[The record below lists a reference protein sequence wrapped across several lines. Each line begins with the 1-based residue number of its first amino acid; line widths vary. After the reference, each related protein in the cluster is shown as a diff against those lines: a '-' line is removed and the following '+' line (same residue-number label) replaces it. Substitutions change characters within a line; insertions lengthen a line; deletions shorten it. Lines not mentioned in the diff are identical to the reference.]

1 MSSSAG
7 LLAAAKVV
15 FSNLSYRGV
24 AIGSGIAFWILFNI
38 LDGLL
43 FFSPVIGFYYPLPP
57 DALIG
62 LILSTITAALVGM
75 VIGMNLFIFR
85 SRLQVGKSSFL
96 SGSALGT
103 VSSMCAGCSSL
114 GFYLASTFATAGVV
128 ASNLIS
134 NNQIPL
140 RLIAVSLLLLAYYS
154 AHRRIIRECRLAS

>member
-7 LLAAAKVV
+7 PLFATRLV
-15 FSNLSYRGV
+15 FSHRRYGGV
-24 AIGSGIAFWILFNI
+24 AAGSAIAFWILFNI

-43 FFSPVIGFYYPLPP
+43 FFSPVIGFYYPLPQ

-75 VIGMNLFIFR
+75 VIGMNLFMFR

-103 VSSMCAGCSSL
+103 VSSVCAGCSSV
-114 GFYLASTFATAGVV
+114 GFYLASTFATAGII
-128 ASNLIS
+128 ASNVIS

-140 RLIAVSLLLLAYYS
+140 RFIAVGLLLFAYYS
-154 AHRRIIRECRLAS
+154 AHRRIVRECRLAF